1 MRDNSVTIA
10 KGITIML
17 MVMGHSGCPVWLNNY
32 LLMLRMPLF
41 FFMSGYC
48 FKVAYLHDGQT
59 FMKRRIKGIYWP
71 FVKWST
77 FFLLA
82 HNVFY
87 YLNIFNNE
95 FGYHDIP
102 SYLYSWQEI
111 ATRFFRI
118 VFSMIV
124 NDPFLGYWF
133 LKSLFWGS
141 IFFYLTRKVINN
153 PIVGVILLLSITFI
167 MSYCHLQVPFFR
179 INKTDLLASF
189 FIMCG
194 HLFKSNKIEIKTSLP
209 WLLGYAVLIAL
220 GALYY
225 PTRMN
230 SFDHIN
236 LLPYAACALM
246 GTLMIFGISKH
257 IVKHEG
263 KRYVNFLIYVGN
275 HTFEVLT
282 WHLLA
287 FRLVSLIII
296 FIYGMRIQHLAEA
309 MTIHFYAWKGWWVAY
324 TIIGIAVPIIWT
336 YYLSKYKHKLN
347 WETII
352 FDK

>member
-17 MVMGHSGCPVWLNNY
+17 MVMGHAGCPFWLNNY

-71 FVKWST
+71 FVKWSV
-77 FFLLA
+77 FFLLL

-87 YLNIFNNE
+87 FLNIYNNE
-95 FGYHDIP
+95 FGYHDTP
-102 SYLYSWQEI
+102 SYLYSWQET
-111 ATRFFRI
+111 AMRLFRI

-124 NDPFLGYWF
+124 EDPFLGYWF

-141 IFFYLTRKVINN
+141 IIFYITRKFIPSPFWGAV
-153 PIVGVILLLSITFI
+153 LLLSITFI
-167 MSYCHLQVPFFR
+167 MSYFHIHVPFYR
-179 INKTDLLASF
+179 INSTDLLASF

-194 HLFKSNKIEIKTSLP
+194 HLFKSEKIEIKTSLP
-209 WLLGYAVLIAL
+209 WLLGYAILIAI
-220 GALYY
+220 GAYFY

-230 SFDHIN
+230 TFNYIN

-246 GTLMIFGISKH
+246 GTLMIFGCSKH
-257 IVKHEG
+257 IVKKEG
-263 KRYVNFLIYVGN
+263 TWYTNFLIYVGN

-287 FRLVSLIII
+287 FRIVSLIII
-296 FIYGMRIQHLAEA
+296 MVYEMRIQHLAEA
-309 MTIHFYAWKGWWVAY
+309 MTIHTYAWKGWWVAY
-324 TIIGIAVPIIWT
+324 TFVGIIVPIAWT
-336 YYLSKYKHKLN
+336 YFYSRLVKKKN
-347 WETII
+347 N
-352 FDK
+352 